1 MQTCL
6 KNCRKWGRPFLTK
19 INIFVSFYKQDFLP
33 EDELADP
40 VLALSIDEDDEVA
53 EDTPEDEKV

>member
-1 MQTCL
+1 MFVC
-6 KNCRKWGRPFLTK
+6 F
-19 INIFVSFYKQDFLP
+19 NIQDFLP

-40 VLALSIDEDDEVA
+40 VLALSIDEEDEVA